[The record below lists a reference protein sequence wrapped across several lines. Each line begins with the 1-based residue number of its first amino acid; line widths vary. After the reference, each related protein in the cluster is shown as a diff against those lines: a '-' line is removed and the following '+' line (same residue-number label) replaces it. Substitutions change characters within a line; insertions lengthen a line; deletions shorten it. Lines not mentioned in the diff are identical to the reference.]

1 MTREEK
7 IKMYQEKKDFI
18 DRISEAFQNT
28 KGSTV
33 ESVSYEVYEN
43 QEHGWYEEFVII
55 TFFGGAISPFSAN
68 GNSNLANFQQIA
80 TRCLGGY
87 YNEVDFYEKTK
98 TTMTQIELPG
108 KYADYLVFVGPD
120 ANNLEPIIAEYTMA
134 KATQIAINM
143 SSHFKH
149 VEVSYMPCDDVDT
162 NEVKM
167 VFVDGKLK
175 KK

>member
-7 IKMYQEKKDFI
+7 IAMYQEKKDFI

-33 ESVSYEVYEN
+33 ESINYEVYEN

-80 TRCLGGY
+80 VRCLGGY
-87 YNEVDFYEKTK
+87 YNEVDFYKKCFSE
-98 TTMTQIELPG
+98 MTQIEFPE

-134 KATQIAINM
+134 KATQIAINL

-149 VEVSYMPCDDVDT
+149 VEVTYMPCDDVDT
-162 NEVKM
+162 NEVKIK
-167 VFVDGKLK
+167 FVDGKCVK
-175 KK
+175 

>member
-7 IKMYQEKKDFI
+7 IKMYQEKKEFI
-18 DRISEAFQNT
+18 DRISEALQNT
-28 KGSTV
+28 KGSSV
-33 ESVSYEVYEN
+33 ESVRYEVWEN
-43 QEHGWYEEFVII
+43 TEHGWYEEFVII
-55 TFFGGAISPFSAN
+55 TFFGGSISPFCAN
-68 GNSNLANFQQIA
+68 GNSNLCNFEQIGKK
-80 TRCLGGY
+80 CQGGY
-87 YNEVDFYEKTK
+87 YNEVDFYEKCCSE
-98 TTMTQIELPG
+98 MTQIELQD

>member
-18 DRISEAFQNT
+18 DRISEALQNT

-55 TFFGGAISPFSAN
+55 TFFGGSISPFSAN

-80 TRCLGGY
+80 VRCLGGY

-98 TTMTQIELPG
+98 TTMTQIDLAEP
-108 KYADYLVFVGPD
+108 YADYVVFVGNDPG
-120 ANNLEPIIAEYTMA
+120 ALEPIMAEYTLA
-134 KATQIAINM
+134 KATNIGYNM
-143 SSHFKH
+143 CQHFKY
-149 VEVSYMPCDDVDT
+149 VEVTYMPGADEDI
-162 NEVKM
+162 NEIKM
-167 VFVDGKLK
+167 KFVDGKCVK
-175 KK
+175 